1 MFTSDFFIRYGKN
14 FFDIFSVQTVFYPP
28 PGYSSQKSP
37 RKNSSLQNFKFAE
50 TGERFIQFL
59 GFPWLR
65 RRFVRVLSA
74 ALLCGPWRRFML
86 LACICSACRRF
97 VALWGLWCVV
107 SWRAVYSSMN
117 TAPGLLLRISFL
129 YSSKNA
135 AGASSSACFALA
147 LFILKRSTPADL
159 YLDIIKRFVF
169 FMVSG
174 SFLAALR
181 RVWVGAAVVRGFM
194 LLCK

>member
-1 MFTSDFFIRYGKN
+1 MTFFQGKPFFI
-14 FFDIFSVQTVFYPP
+14 P

-37 RKNSSLQNFKFAE
+37 RKNSSLQNFKLAE
-50 TGERFIQFL
+50 TGERFIQFF

-147 LFILKRSTPADL
+147 LYTETINACGS
-159 YLDIIKRFVF
+159 VF
-169 FMVSG
+169 RYNKKVCFFHGFGFLSG
-174 SFLAALR
+174 SASPCVGWRCRGSWVYAAL
-181 RVWVGAAVVRGFM
+181 
-194 LLCK
+194 

>member
-1 MFTSDFFIRYGKN
+1 MWPVAAFYIVSGYLFGLPLFRR
-14 FFDIFSVQTVFYPP
+14 SVGLV
-28 PGYSSQKSP
+28 
-37 RKNSSLQNFKFAE
+37 
-50 TGERFIQFL
+50 
-59 GFPWLR
+59 
-65 RRFVRVLSA
+65 VR
-74 ALLCGPWRRFML
+74 C
-86 LACICSACRRF
+86 
-97 VALWGLWCVV
+97 
-107 SWRAVYSSMN
+107 AVYSSMN

-147 LFILKRSTPADL
+147 LLILKRSTPADL

-181 RVWVGAAVVRGFM
+181 RVWFGAAVVRGFM